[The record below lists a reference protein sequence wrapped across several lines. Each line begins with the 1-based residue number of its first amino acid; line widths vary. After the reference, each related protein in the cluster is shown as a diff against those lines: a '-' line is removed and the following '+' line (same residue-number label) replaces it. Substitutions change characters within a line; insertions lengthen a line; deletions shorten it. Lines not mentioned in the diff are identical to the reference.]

1 VLSTISTAASTS
13 GFPLGSIVEY
23 GLDAQGRP
31 IFSLSSLSGH
41 TRDIRA
47 NPRCSLTVTSP
58 GFRVVKMS
66 CLMGMQV
73 LWQVVSTTNL
83 LTDASV

>member
-1 VLSTISTAASTS
+1 MLSTISTAASTS

-47 NPRCSLTVTSP
+47 DPRCSLTVTSP
-58 GFRVVKMS
+58 GFRVVMMS
-66 CLMGMQV
+66 CLSSTQV
-73 LWQVVSTTNL
+73 LWQL
-83 LTDASV
+83 I